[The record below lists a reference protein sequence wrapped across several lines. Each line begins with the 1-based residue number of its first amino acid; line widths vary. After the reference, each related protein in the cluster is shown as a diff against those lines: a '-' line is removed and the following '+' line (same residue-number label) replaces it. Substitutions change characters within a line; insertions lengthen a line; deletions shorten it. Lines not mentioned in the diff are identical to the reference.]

1 MADDPNA
8 NPAAAVYED
17 LLQTAAIAQ
26 VPPIEPASQN
36 DSIMSV
42 TGTVTG
48 GNSVAAS
55 AGAAAPVDTSRIERI
70 IVIGLV
76 VLAVLHLFSKKG

>member
-8 NPAAAVYED
+8 NPAAAVYEG

-26 VPPIEPASQN
+26 VPAIEPAGQN
-36 DSIMSV
+36 DSIMTV

-48 GNSVAAS
+48 GNSAAATTGAS
-55 AGAAAPVDTSRIERI
+55 ASVDTSRIERI

>member
-8 NPAAAVYED
+8 NPAAAVYETI
-17 LLQTAAIAQ
+17 LQTAAVAQ
-26 VPPIEPASQN
+26 VPAIEQASPN
-36 DSIMSV
+36 DSIMTL

-48 GNSVAAS
+48 GAS
-55 AGAAAPVDTSRIERI
+55 ATAGASVAPVDTSRIERI

-76 VLAVLHLFSKKG
+76 VLAVLTLFSKKG